1 MSVPKVNPTQ
11 PRACL
16 PYTWHARWEMQTCS
30 PCSYR
35 RMTRTRYIHTQH
47 SLCSIILLLTPRW
60 TLMSGLLTV
69 SPAGP
74 PLHLAPQT
82 PSPGHEA
89 CLQLLLDLPDT
100 DVDMKDV
107 RGEACEGGSQSG
119 EQAG

>member
-1 MSVPKVNPTQ
+1 ML
-11 PRACL
+11 A
-16 PYTWHARWEMQTCS
+16 
-30 PCSYR
+30 
-35 RMTRTRYIHTQH
+35 
-47 SLCSIILLLTPRW
+47 LLLPKDDSYQVHTYPTLVVFNHTPPDPQVDPNVRASDRKSSW
-60 TLMSGLLTV
+60 T
-69 SPAGP
+69 